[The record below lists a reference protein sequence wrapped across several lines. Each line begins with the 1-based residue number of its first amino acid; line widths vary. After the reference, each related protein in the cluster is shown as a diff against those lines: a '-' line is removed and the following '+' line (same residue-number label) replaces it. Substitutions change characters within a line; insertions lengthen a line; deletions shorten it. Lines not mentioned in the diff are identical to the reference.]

1 MVGHVDSTSPRV
13 MFASRARHF
22 HVPRSFLVCVLSP
35 WLTLSV
41 AHALDPNKRL
51 SQYAHTA
58 WRMEDG
64 FLPNTPLWVS
74 QTKDGYLWVGGSS
87 GALRFDG
94 VRFTPWSAP
103 IVKDFAS
110 PGIRRFLGVRE
121 GGFWISNGHELVH
134 VKDDVVI
141 SHYDLPGIF
150 QMFEGSDG
158 SVWVLRS
165 THDSDR
171 ILCQATATRIR
182 CFGKTDGITVQN
194 AGALI
199 PDGKG
204 GFWIGG
210 ETSLLD
216 WKIGGS
222 ETYSFPSLR
231 SMVGQAGIVSLVPNP
246 DGSLWVGISAAGP
259 GLGLEKFVNG
269 VLTPFVSPN
278 LDGSK
283 LTIMSMIA
291 DRDNNLWIATLG
303 NGIYRIHGQT
313 VDHFG
318 RAEALSSDTVFNLY
332 EGEDGM
338 VWAAT
343 SSGIDNFRDLP
354 IVTFSAL
361 EGLAA
366 DEAVSVMAARDG
378 TVWVSNTNSLD
389 FIRNQAVSSVRAPGA
404 QPTLLLE
411 DHAGNVWA
419 GVDDGLFIYKDR
431 RFRRI
436 PEPDHRPLGL
446 VVGIT
451 EDVDGNIWAECR
463 GAGGRLVRIRDF
475 KVREE
480 FSGSQVPAARAIAA
494 NPKGG
499 IWLSTLAG
507 DLTLFRQGIVR
518 TFPLKHNTA
527 TTAYQIAVEPNG
539 SVAAAF
545 IDGLFELRAGKVQ
558 RLSKENGLPCNGV
571 TGFLWDDDKHLWLN
585 TPCGFV
591 ELADSEVQRWRT
603 HPGAI
608 VQSRLF
614 DTLDGARPGSP
625 AFNPAA
631 KTRDGRLWFVNGVVL
646 QTIDPAHLSA
656 RAAVPPVYVEA
667 VVADRKQ
674 YKPQEGL
681 QLPPLTRDLQ
691 IDYTSPSFLIPQ
703 KVKFRYRLDGRD
715 RDWQDASTRRQAF
728 YTELGPGKYRFRVI
742 ACNSDGVWNDAGA
755 IWDFSVAPAW
765 YQTNWFRI
773 LCALSGVSIVWV
785 IYRLRVLQISRS
797 IAARFDERLAERT
810 RLARDLH
817 DTFLQ
822 TIQGSKLVADDALDP
837 AADPVRMRRA
847 MEQLSVWL
855 GRATEEGRAALNSL
869 RTGTTQTNDLADG
882 LRRATEDGLIP
893 SAMAVTF
900 SVVGDARELHP
911 IVRDEIYRIGYE
923 AIRNACMHSGAT
935 RLEVELRYADGLA
948 LRVSDNGIGIDPAF
962 ADRGRAGHFGLQGM
976 GERAARI
983 GGKFTLE
990 SSSNRG
996 TEIKLIVPGGIIFP
1010 KTIPAR
1016 RSLFTRIRTIFR

>member
-1 MVGHVDSTSPRV
+1 MDGQTDSTSSGERYTL
-13 MFASRARHF
+13 RARDF
-22 HVPRSFLVCVLSP
+22 HVPRSFLVCVLSL
-35 WLTLSV
+35 WLTSSV

-51 SQYAHTA
+51 TQYAHTA
-58 WRMEDG
+58 WRLEDG
-64 FLPNTPLWVS
+64 FLPNTPFWVS
-74 QTKDGYLWVGGSS
+74 QTKDGYLWVGGRN
-87 GALRFDG
+87 AAWRFDG
-94 VRFTPWSAP
+94 VRFTPWSPP
-103 IVKDFAS
+103 IVKDFT
-110 PGIRRFLGVRE
+110 PGIRSFLGVRG
-121 GGFWISNGHELVH
+121 GGFWFSNGRQLVH

-141 SHYDLPGIF
+141 SHYDFPGIYR
-150 QMFEGSDG
+150 MFEGSDG
-158 SVWVLRS
+158 SVWAIRP
-165 THDSDR
+165 THASDR
-171 ILCQATATRIR
+171 ILCQATDTRIR
-182 CFGKTDGITVQN
+182 CFGKADGLTVQN
-194 AGALI
+194 AMALM

-222 ETYSFPSLR
+222 EIYSFPSLR
-231 SMVGQAGIVSLVPNP
+231 SLAGQAGIISLVPDS
-246 DGSLWVGISAAGP
+246 DGSLWVGIAAAGT
-259 GLGLEKFVNG
+259 GLGLEKFAGG

-283 LTIMSMIA
+283 LTILSMIA

-318 RAEALSSDTVFNLY
+318 RAEGLSSNTVFDLY
-332 EGEDGM
+332 EGEDGI

-366 DEAVSVMAARDG
+366 DAAVSVMAARDG
-378 TVWVSNTNSLD
+378 TVRVSNVNFLD
-389 FIRNQAVSSVRAPGA
+389 FISNQAVSSVRTPGA

-411 DHAGNVWA
+411 DHVGNMWA
-419 GVDDGLFIYKDR
+419 GVDDGLFLYKDG

-436 PEPDHRPLGL
+436 PETDHRPLGL
-446 VVGIT
+446 VFGIT

-463 GAGGRLVRIRDF
+463 GAGGRLIRIRDF

-480 FSGSQVPAARAIAA
+480 FSGSQVPPARALAA
-494 NPKGG
+494 DPKGG

-507 DLTLFRQGIVR
+507 DLALFRQGMVR
-518 TFPLKHNTA
+518 TFPLKHKTT
-527 TTAYQIAVEPNG
+527 TTAYQIAVEPDG
-539 SVAAAF
+539 AVAAAF
-545 IDGLFELRAGKVQ
+545 NDGLFELRAGKVQ
-558 RLSKENGLPCNGV
+558 RLSKENGLPCEGV
-571 TGFLWDDDKHLWLN
+571 TGFLWDNDKHWWLN

-591 ELADSEVQRWRT
+591 KLADSEIQRWRA
-603 HPGAI
+603 HPGTI
-608 VQSRLF
+608 VQSQLF
-614 DTLDGARPGSP
+614 DSLDGARPGP
-625 AFNPAA
+625 ADFNPAA
-631 KTRDGRLWFVNGVVL
+631 KTRDGRLWFVNSVVL
-646 QTIDPAHLSA
+646 QMIDPAHLSA
-656 RAAVPPVYVEA
+656 HAAVPPVYVEG
-667 VVADRKQ
+667 VIADRNQ
-674 YKPQEGL
+674 YKPQTDL
-681 QLPPLTRDLQ
+681 RLPPLTRDLQ

-703 KVKFRYRLDGRD
+703 KVKFRYRLDGHD

-728 YTELGPGKYRFRVI
+728 YTQLGPGKYRFRVI
-742 ACNSDGVWNDAGA
+742 ASNSDGVWNDAGA

-773 LCALSGVSIVWV
+773 LCVLSGLSIVWA
-785 IYRLRVLQISRS
+785 IYRLRMLQISRS

-837 AADPVRMRRA
+837 STDPVRMRRA

-855 GRATEEGRAALNSL
+855 GRATQEGRAALNSL
-869 RTGTTQTNDLADG
+869 RTGTTQTNDLAEG

-893 SAMAVTF
+893 SAMVVAF
-900 SVVGDARELHP
+900 SVIGDPREMHP

-923 AIRNACMHSGAT
+923 AIRNACTHSGAA
-935 RLEVELRYADGLA
+935 RLEVELRYTDDLG
-948 LRVSDNGIGIDPAF
+948 LRVSDNGTGIDPAI
-962 ADRGRAGHFGLQGM
+962 ADGGKAGHFGLQGM
-976 GERAARI
+976 RERAARV
-983 GGKFTLE
+983 GGKLTLE

-996 TEIKLIVPGGIIFP
+996 TEITLIVPGGTIFRKMMP
-1010 KTIPAR
+1010 VR